1 MMTLAAR
8 RLTTLALLAAALAAC
23 GARTGTSEPSVGPDV
38 PTIDLPA
45 ADLPPADLP
54 AVDLPPPRLTVT
66 CPARVDG
73 TQGTTVTL
81 AARAESS
88 AALPLT
94 YAWTVE
100 RAPTDSTARPAP
112 PDQPTT
118 RFTFD
123 AGGEWLLRFTA
134 RDSAGNRESCTVAA
148 AASAAIDLVCP
159 NEQSGYQGATV
170 PLVAAASSR
179 LGLPLSFAWSADA
192 RPAGSATAP
201 SPADALSARL
211 LLDALG
217 DWRLRLTARDTA
229 GHAAACATRV
239 HADPDVV
246 VTCPPD
252 DLTRPFA
259 TRTLAATARSR
270 LGLGLTYRW
279 EIAESPITSTA
290 SLGATGGPSTSFT
303 FDVAGRW
310 TFRFTATNARGDAA
324 SCTTRVTAAS
334 DEAVRVELVWNTDRS
349 CRTCNPQGGGLDL
362 DLHLAD
368 VARSGGH
375 WNRLAPERSDCYW
388 ENCKCAAG
396 GAICADGVIEW
407 PPAGAVNNPQLDVD
421 HNGDLPGPE
430 NINVLR
436 AAAGSRFDV
445 GVHFFGDNNARRGV
459 DATSAVVRVYCAG
472 AVVFESEPV
481 RMGPVSNP
489 SVEEAPSDANPL
501 WRVGQVAITA
511 RGCEFTRCGRPG
523 AVAECIRPARD
534 W

>member
-1 MMTLAAR
+1 MDAPPMD
-8 RLTTLALLAAALAAC
+8 
-23 GARTGTSEPSVGPDV
+23 EPPPD
-38 PTIDLPA
+38 A
-45 ADLPPADLP
+45 PPA
-54 AVDLPPPRLTVT
+54 RLTVT

-94 YAWTVE
+94 FAWTVE
-100 RAPTDSTARPAP
+100 RAPADSTARPAP

-123 AGGEWLLRFTA
+123 TGGEWLLRFTA
-134 RDSAGNRESCTVAA
+134 SDTAGNRESCTVAA
-148 AASAAIDLVCP
+148 TASTAIDLVCP
-159 NEQSGYQGATV
+159 NEQSNYQGATV
-170 PLVAAASSR
+170 PLVATASSR
-179 LGLPLSFAWSADA
+179 LGLPLTFAWTTDA
-192 RPAGSATAP
+192 RPTGSTSAP
-201 SPADALSARL
+201 TPTNTTSARL

-229 GHAAACATRV
+229 GHTAACTTRV
-239 HADPDVV
+239 HADPDVI

-252 DLTRPFA
+252 RATRPFA
-259 TRTLAATARSR
+259 TEALAATARSR

-279 EIAESPITSTA
+279 EIAERPITSTA
-290 SLGATGGPSTSFT
+290 SLGAATSPGTSFM

-310 TFRFTATNARGDAA
+310 TFRFIATNARGDAA

-368 VARSGGH
+368 VARSGGR
-375 WNRLAPERSDCYW
+375 WNRAAPERSDCYW
-388 ENCKCAAG
+388 ENCKCMAG
-396 GAICADGVIEW
+396 GSLCTEGVIEW
-407 PPAGAVNNPQLDVD
+407 PPMGPSNNPQLDID

-436 AAAGSRFDV
+436 ATVGARFDV
-445 GVHFFGDNNARRGV
+445 GVHFFGDNNGRRGV
-459 DATSAVVRVYCAG
+459 DTTGAIVRVYCAG

-489 SVEEAPSDANPL
+489 SVEGAPTDANPL
-501 WRVGQVAITA
+501 WRVGQIAITA

-523 AVAECIRPARD
+523 AVAECIRPAQD